1 MILVIIIL
9 VIIIIWW
16 FYKNPIYKTHTY
28 WDVQPVSRNQ
38 SNDGYITSNFP
49 KPIIPT
55 TIDSLLT
62 LKTFHPH
69 QQSELERV
77 TEFINQHYIYKY
89 HYTPEFIKWTVLSP
103 NSNPKHNLL
112 LYYNNNL
119 VGSIFAR
126 SMDIIVHGIQIP
138 LYYVDFLCIH
148 KEYRKKGWAPIL
160 ISNIVDVC
168 TTAVY
173 QSFIFKI
180 EKYPLPFNYMSKCNY
195 YYKKIKSYTSN
206 HKLDRAIYTIKR
218 TSIATLTE
226 CYRFFNKH
234 TKKYKIYPF
243 FSKLEFMYYFMPS
256 IKIGSCYE
264 LRNKHNNIIGIL
276 FFSVNY
282 YKSGSGLSSIA
293 DLQYIF
299 TDDPT
304 ILFPFLDSILVDL
317 SNAGYEFISI
327 TSIMNHRQLIKEF
340 RFQQSMTFYYQMYNY
355 HLRNS
360 LLENEIAL
368 NIP

>member
-16 FYKNPIYKTHTY
+16 LYKNPIYKTHTY
-28 WDVQPVSRNQ
+28 WDIQPVSRDQ
-38 SNDGYITSNFP
+38 SSDGYITTNYP
-49 KPIIPT
+49 KPIIPN

-62 LKTFHPH
+62 LTTFNPH
-69 QQSELERV
+69 KQSELDIV
-77 TEFINQHYIYKY
+77 TGFINDHYIYKY
-89 HYTPEFIKWTVLSP
+89 HYTPEFIKWSVVSP

-112 LYYNNNL
+112 LYYGKEL
-119 VGSIFAR
+119 VGTIFAR
-126 SMDIIVHGIQIP
+126 TMDIILHGTQIP

-148 KEYRKKGWAPIL
+148 KEHRKNGWAPIL
-160 ISNIVDVC
+160 ISNIVDAC

-173 QSFIFKI
+173 RSFIFKI
-180 EKYPLPFNYMSKCNY
+180 EKYPLPFNYVTKCHY
-195 YYKKIKSYTSN
+195 YYKNIKSYTPKYKSN
-206 HKLDRAIYTIKR
+206 LSIKR
-218 TSIATLTE
+218 TSITTLTE

-243 FSKLEFMYYFMPS
+243 FSKLEFMYYFVPS

-282 YKSGSGLSSIA
+282 YKSGGGLSSIA

-299 TDDPT
+299 TDDPELLYPLLDT
-304 ILFPFLDSILVDL
+304 IMGDL
-317 SNAGYEFISI
+317 SKSGYEFMSI

-355 HLRNS
+355 HLQHS
-360 LLENEIAL
+360 LLENETAL